1 MMTLAYILIG
11 LGVSAITLAL
21 AVKFL
26 RWLIRS

>member
-11 LGVSAITLAL
+11 LGIAAIALTL

-26 RWLIRS
+26 RWLMRS